1 VWVGA
6 LAQSWSPTW
15 AVAALAVIAAVVLSN
30 KRRLAV
36 LLIAIVLGATI
47 MSIRIAALDSS
58 AINQFRGAI
67 TSVELQVT
75 TDPNRVVPKVFG
87 SSFAPISYSFMGQA
101 LQVDDRY
108 SMRIPVRVIVSN
120 KSVESLLPGQ
130 KIRVQAKVLA
140 SKEGR
145 VAALLIVKQRVEV
158 LTPASRWAKGLAH
171 IRLGLRSATGG
182 QDAGALI
189 PGMVIGDTSKQSVE
203 FKNQMRRSGLTHL
216 VAVSGANFAIVSAF
230 VLWGMQF
237 VFRKVNY
244 RLIATAIALAAFIA
258 LVRPSP
264 SVLRAAAM
272 AAVLLVAFG
281 TRQGRDPLP
290 ALGFA
295 IAAVVILDPFQ
306 ARDAGFALSV
316 LATAG
321 LLLLAPKIKPKFLAP
336 PIAAMAFCAPVIV
349 ALSGYISPMSIIANV
364 LAAPA
369 VAPITI
375 VGFIAALVS
384 PFAPWLSQLLIL
396 CVKPL
401 AIWIVWVAK
410 WSAGFPVF
418 TLKTGLYGF
427 LIVALLILAIYLGRA
442 KVAIALLIV
451 VITFSWAQRF
461 PAGDWQ
467 IANCDIG
474 QGDAMVINLKQHR
487 AIVIDV
493 GPDPQLIDRCLRQ
506 LGVREIPLLILTHI
520 HADHVGGL
528 AGAGK
533 NRKIGTTW
541 YGDVFAGTRATIEDV
556 KIEVKWPDRAG
567 EYTPNDSSIAVLI
580 TSPDFTLFA
589 AGDIE
594 PPVQSQLVSRIGEVD
609 IYKVAHHG
617 SRFQDLDL
625 MRELSPQIAVISVGA
640 TNTYGHPAPATISA
654 LTQLGA
660 KVLRTDMDGAVAIKA
675 TNHQFSLQRS
685 KRWFR
690 FFSWS

>member
-1 VWVGA
+1 MWVGA

-15 AVAALAVIAAVVLSN
+15 AVAAIAVITAAVLYS

-47 MSIRIAALDSS
+47 MSIRLAALDSS
-58 AINQFRGAI
+58 AINQFLGAV
-67 TSVELQVT
+67 TTVELQVT

-87 SSFAPISYSFMGQA
+87 SSFAPITYSFMGQA
-101 LQVDDRY
+101 LGVDDRY
-108 SMRIPVRVIVSN
+108 LMRIPVRVIVSN

-158 LTPASRWAKGLAH
+158 LTQPSSWARGLAH

-306 ARDAGFALSV
+306 SRDAGFALSV

-321 LLLLAPKIKPKFLAP
+321 LLLLAPKIKPKILAP
-336 PIAAMAFCAPVIV
+336 PLAAMAFCSPVIV

-364 LAAPA
+364 LAAPV

-375 VGFIAALVS
+375 VGFIAALIS
-384 PFAPWLSQLLIL
+384 PFAPWLSHLLIL

-401 AIWIVWVAK
+401 ATWIVWVAS

-418 TLKTGLYGF
+418 TLNTGLYGF
-427 LIVALLILAIYLGRA
+427 LIVVLLILAIYFGRA
-442 KVAIALLIV
+442 KMAISLLIV

-506 LGVREIPLLILTHI
+506 LGVKEIPLLILTHI

-533 NRKIGTTW
+533 NREIGTTW

-567 EYTPNDSSIAVLI
+567 EYTPNNSSIAVLI
-580 TSPDFTLFA
+580 TSPNFTLFA

-594 PPVQSQLVSRIGEVD
+594 PPAQRQLVSRIGEVD

-640 TNTYGHPAPATISA
+640 TNTYGHPAPGTISA

-660 KVLRTDMDGAVAIKA
+660 KVLRTDIDGAVAIKA

>member
-1 VWVGA
+1 MGA

-15 AVAALAVIAAVVLSN
+15 VVAAIAVIAAVVLFN

-58 AINQFRGAI
+58 AINQFRGVI

-87 SSFAPISYSFMGQA
+87 SSFAPITYSFMGQA
-101 LQVDDRY
+101 LRVDDRY

-120 KSVESLLPGQ
+120 KSAETLLPGQ
-130 KIRVQAKVLA
+130 KIRVQAKVLE

-158 LTPASRWAKGLAH
+158 LTQPSRWARGLAH
-171 IRLGLRSATGG
+171 SRLGLRSATGG
-182 QDAGALI
+182 EDAGALI

-375 VGFIAALVS
+375 VGFIAALIS
-384 PFAPWLSQLLIL
+384 PFAPWLSHLLIL

-427 LIVALLILAIYLGRA
+427 LIVAVLILAIYLGRA

-474 QGDAMVINLKQHR
+474 QGDAMVINLKHHR

-541 YGDVFAGTRATIEDV
+541 YGNVFAGTRATIEDV

-567 EYTPNDSSIAVLI
+567 EYTPNNSSIAVLF
-580 TSPDFTLFA
+580 TSPNFTLFA

-660 KVLRTDMDGAVAIKA
+660 KVLRTDIDGAVAIKA

>member
-1 VWVGA
+1 MGA

-15 AVAALAVIAAVVLSN
+15 VVAAIAVIAAVVLFN

-101 LQVDDRY
+101 LRVDDRY

-130 KIRVQAKVLA
+130 KIRVQAKVLE

-158 LTPASRWAKGLAH
+158 LTQPSRWARGLAQ

-182 QDAGALI
+182 EDAGALI
-189 PGMVIGDTSKQSVE
+189 PGMVIGDTSKQSVD

-375 VGFIAALVS
+375 VGFIAALIS
-384 PFAPWLSQLLIL
+384 PFAPWLSHLLIL

-427 LIVALLILAIYLGRA
+427 LIVAVLILAIYLGRA

-474 QGDAMVINLKQHR
+474 QGDAMVINLKHHR

-506 LGVREIPLLILTHI
+506 LGVKEIPLLILTHI

-541 YGDVFAGTRATIEDV
+541 YGNVFAGTRATIEDV

-567 EYTPNDSSIAVLI
+567 EYTPNNSSIAVLF
-580 TSPDFTLFA
+580 TSPNFTLFA

-660 KVLRTDMDGAVAIKA
+660 KVLRTDIDGAVAIKA

>member
-1 VWVGA
+1 M
-6 LAQSWSPTW
+6 
-15 AVAALAVIAAVVLSN
+15 AAIAVIGAVVFYN

-67 TSVELQVT
+67 TSVELHIT

-101 LQVDDRY
+101 LRVDDRY

-120 KSVESLLPGQ
+120 RGVETLLPGQ
-130 KIRVQAKVLA
+130 KIRVQAKVLE

-158 LTPASRWAKGLAH
+158 LTQPSRWAKGLAY

-182 QDAGALI
+182 GDAGALI

-375 VGFIAALVS
+375 VGFIAALIS
-384 PFAPWLSQLLIL
+384 PFAPWLSHLLIL

-427 LIVALLILAIYLGRA
+427 LIVAVLILAIYLGRA

-541 YGDVFAGTRATIEDV
+541 YGNVFAGTRATIEDV

-567 EYTPNDSSIAVLI
+567 EYTPNNSSIAVLI

-660 KVLRTDMDGAVAIKA
+660 KVLRTDIDGAVAIKA

>member
-1 VWVGA
+1 MWVGA

-15 AVAALAVIAAVVLSN
+15 VVAAIAVIAAIVLYN

-101 LQVDDRY
+101 LRVDDRY

-130 KIRVQAKVLA
+130 KIRVQAKVLE

-158 LTPASRWAKGLAH
+158 LTQPSRWARGLAH

-375 VGFIAALVS
+375 VGFIAALIS
-384 PFAPWLSQLLIL
+384 PFAPWLSHLLIL

-427 LIVALLILAIYLGRA
+427 LIVAVLILAIYLGRA

-474 QGDAMVINLKQHR
+474 QGDAMVINLTHHR

-541 YGDVFAGTRATIEDV
+541 YGNVFAGTRATIEDV

-567 EYTPNDSSIAVLI
+567 EYTPNNSSIAVVI
-580 TSPDFTLFA
+580 RSPDFTLFA

-660 KVLRTDMDGAVAIKA
+660 KVLRTDIDGAVAIKA

>member
-1 VWVGA
+1 
-6 LAQSWSPTW
+6 
-15 AVAALAVIAAVVLSN
+15 
-30 KRRLAV
+30 
-36 LLIAIVLGATI
+36 

-58 AINQFRGAI
+58 AINQFQGAV
-67 TSVELQVT
+67 TTVELQVT

-87 SSFAPISYSFMGQA
+87 SSFAPITYSFMGQA
-101 LQVDDRY
+101 LRVDDRY

-145 VAALLIVKQRVEV
+145 VAALLIVKQRVEI
-158 LTPASRWAKGLAH
+158 LTQPSRWAKGLAH

-182 QDAGALI
+182 EDAGALI

-364 LAAPA
+364 LAAPV

-375 VGFIAALVS
+375 VGFIAALIS
-384 PFAPWLSQLLIL
+384 PFAPWLSHLLIL

-401 AIWIVWVAK
+401 AIWIVWVAQ

-427 LIVALLILAIYLGRA
+427 LIVAVLILAIYLGRA
-442 KVAIALLIV
+442 KVAISLLIV

-474 QGDAMVINLKQHR
+474 QGDAMVINLQQDR

-506 LGVREIPLLILTHI
+506 LGVKEIPLLILTHI

-528 AGAGK
+528 VGAGK

-541 YGDVFAGTRATIEDV
+541 YGNVFAGTRATIEDV

-567 EYTPNDSSIAVLI
+567 EYTPNNSSIAVVI
-580 TSPDFTLFA
+580 RSPDFTLFA

-594 PPVQSQLVSRIGEVD
+594 PPAQSQLVSRIGEVD

-640 TNTYGHPAPATISA
+640 TNTYGHPAPSTISA

-660 KVLRTDMDGAVAIKA
+660 KVLRTDIDGAVAIQA

>member
-1 VWVGA
+1 MWVGA

-15 AVAALAVIAAVVLSN
+15 VVAAIAVIAAVVLFN

-101 LQVDDRY
+101 LRVDDRY

-130 KIRVQAKVLA
+130 KIRVQAKVLE

-158 LTPASRWAKGLAH
+158 LTQPSRWAKGLAR

-182 QDAGALI
+182 EDAGALI

-375 VGFIAALVS
+375 VGFIAALIS
-384 PFAPWLSQLLIL
+384 PFAPWLSHLLIL

-427 LIVALLILAIYLGRA
+427 LIVAVLILAIYLGRA

-474 QGDAMVINLKQHR
+474 QGDAMVINLKHHR

-541 YGDVFAGTRATIEDV
+541 YGNVFAGTRATIEDV

-567 EYTPNDSSIAVLI
+567 EYTPNNSSIAVLF
-580 TSPDFTLFA
+580 TSPNFTLFA

-660 KVLRTDMDGAVAIKA
+660 KVLRTDIDGAVAIKA

>member
-1 VWVGA
+1 MWVGA

-15 AVAALAVIAAVVLSN
+15 AVAAIAVIAAVVLCN

-36 LLIAIVLGATI
+36 LIIAIVLGATI

-58 AINQFRGAI
+58 AINQFQGAV
-67 TSVELQVT
+67 TTVELQVT

-101 LQVDDRY
+101 LRVDERY

-120 KSVESLLPGQ
+120 RSVEGLLPGQ
-130 KIRVQAKVLA
+130 KIRVQAKVLE
-140 SKEGR
+140 SKEER
-145 VAALLIVKQRVEV
+145 VASLLIVKQRVEV
-158 LTPASRWAKGLAH
+158 LTQPSRWAKGLAH

-272 AAVLLVAFG
+272 AAVLLVAYG

-375 VGFIAALVS
+375 VGFIAALIS
-384 PFAPWLSQLLIL
+384 PFAPWLSHLLIL

-401 AIWIVWVAK
+401 AIWIVCVAK
-410 WSAGFPVF
+410 WSASFPVF

-427 LIVALLILAIYLGRA
+427 LIVAVLILAIYLGRA

-451 VITFSWAQRF
+451 VISFSCAQRF

-474 QGDAMVINLKQHR
+474 QGDAMVINLKHHR

-567 EYTPNDSSIAVLI
+567 EYTPNNSSIAVLF
-580 TSPDFTLFA
+580 TSPNFTLFA

-617 SRFQDLDL
+617 SRYQDLTL

-640 TNTYGHPAPATISA
+640 TNTYGHPAPGTISA

-660 KVLRTDMDGAVAIKA
+660 KVLRTDIDGAVAIRA

-690 FFSWS
+690 FFSWN

>member
-1 VWVGA
+1 M
-6 LAQSWSPTW
+6 
-15 AVAALAVIAAVVLSN
+15 AVITAVFLYN

-58 AINQFRGAI
+58 AINQFQD
-67 TSVELQVT
+67 TVTTVELQVT

-87 SSFAPISYSFMGQA
+87 SSFAPITYSFMGQA
-101 LQVDDRY
+101 LRVDDRY

-120 KSVESLLPGQ
+120 RGVETLLPGQ
-130 KIRVQAKVLA
+130 KIRVQAKVLE

-158 LTPASRWAKGLAH
+158 LTQPSRWAKGLAH

-182 QDAGALI
+182 GDAGALI

-295 IAAVVILDPFQ
+295 IAVVVILDPFQ

-321 LLLLAPKIKPKFLAP
+321 LLLLAPRIKPKFLAP

-375 VGFIAALVS
+375 VGFIAALIS
-384 PFAPWLSQLLIL
+384 PFVSWLSHLLIL

-401 AIWIVWVAK
+401 AIWIVWVAQ

-427 LIVALLILAIYLGRA
+427 LIVAVLILAIYLGRA

-461 PAGDWQ
+461 PEGDWQ

-474 QGDAMVINLKQHR
+474 QGDAMVINLKDHR

-567 EYTPNDSSIAVLI
+567 EYTPNNSSIAVLF
-580 TSPDFTLFA
+580 TSPNFTLFA

-660 KVLRTDMDGAVAIKA
+660 KVLRTDIDGAVAIKA

>member
-1 VWVGA
+1 MGA

-15 AVAALAVIAAVVLSN
+15 AVAAIAVIAAVVLYN

-87 SSFAPISYSFMGQA
+87 SSFAPTSYSFMGQA
-101 LQVDDRY
+101 LRVDDRY

-130 KIRVQAKVLA
+130 KIRVQAKVLE

-158 LTPASRWAKGLAH
+158 LTQPSRWARGLAH

-230 VLWGMQF
+230 VQWGMQF

-660 KVLRTDMDGAVAIKA
+660 KVLRTDIDGAVAIKA

>member
-1 VWVGA
+1 MWVGA

-15 AVAALAVIAAVVLSN
+15 AVAAIAVIGAVVFYN

-58 AINQFRGAI
+58 AINQFRGAV
-67 TSVELQVT
+67 TTVELQVT

-101 LQVDDRY
+101 LRVDERY

-120 KSVESLLPGQ
+120 RGVETLLPGQ
-130 KIRVQAKVLA
+130 KIRVQAKVLE

-158 LTPASRWAKGLAH
+158 LTQPSRWAKGLAH

-182 QDAGALI
+182 GDAGALI

-375 VGFIAALVS
+375 VGFIAALIS
-384 PFAPWLSQLLIL
+384 PFAPWLSHLLIL

-427 LIVALLILAIYLGRA
+427 LIVAVLILAIYLGRA

-474 QGDAMVINLKQHR
+474 QGDAMVINLKDHR

-567 EYTPNDSSIAVLI
+567 EYTPNNSSIAVLI

-660 KVLRTDMDGAVAIKA
+660 KVLRTDIDGAVAIKA